1 METDKQYPVYTFEA
15 KGDRINGKYLVAA
28 NNLEAAKKFVQNIN
42 KTVSFIEIDIESGI
56 EFKNLRYI
64 CPYWYNG
71 VSAICIIN
79 ALYYKHG

>member
-1 METDKQYPVYTFEA
+1 METYKQYPVYAFEA
-15 KGDRINGKYLVAA
+15 KDDTINGKYLVAA

-42 KTVSFIEIDIESGI
+42 KTVSSIKIDIESGI

-64 CPYWYNG
+64 CPYWDNG

-79 ALYYKHG
+79 ALHYKHG

>member
-1 METDKQYPVYTFEA
+1 METYKQYPVYAFEA
-15 KGDRINGKYLVAA
+15 KDDTINGKYLVAA

-42 KTVSFIEIDIESGI
+42 KTVSSIKIDIESSI

-64 CPYWYNG
+64 CPYWDNG

-79 ALYYKHG
+79 ALHYKHG

>member
-1 METDKQYPVYTFEA
+1 METYKQYQVYAFEA
-15 KGDRINGKYLVAA
+15 KDDTINGKYLVAA

-42 KTVSFIEIDIESGI
+42 KTVSSIKIDIESGI

-64 CPYWYNG
+64 CPYWDNG

-79 ALYYKHG
+79 ALHYKHE